1 MKKWIMALV
10 TLLSIA
16 VSAPAFAQAPY
27 IGIGLGAIEMDTG
40 LNKKSGLGGFL
51 KLGYDFTDF
60 NRFLGA
66 ELRVGTSSRAAQ
78 AKVDY
83 FISGFLKLNL
93 ELTRDFRAYSLLG
106 MTNLKT
112 SFQTATV
119 SKSKTG
125 SAFSFGFGGEY
136 RLNRDF
142 SIAGEWVRYATK
154 ANATSL
160 TTNFDGLDVNGFTFN
175 ASYHF

>member
-1 MKKWIMALV
+1 MKKMIIALA
-10 TLLSIA
+10 TLISIG
-16 VSAPAFAQAPY
+16 VSAPAFAQSPY

-51 KLGYDFTDF
+51 QLGYDFTDF

-66 ELRVGTSSRAAQ
+66 EFRVGSSSRAAQ

-93 ELTRDFRAYSLLG
+93 ELSRDFRAYSLLG

-112 SFQTATV
+112 SFQTAAVKKT
-119 SKSKTG
+119 KTG

-136 RLNRDF
+136 RLDRDF
-142 SIAGEWVRYATK
+142 SIAGEWVRYSTK
-154 ANATSL
+154 ANGSTL
-160 TTNFDGLDVNGFTFN
+160 TTNFEGLDVNGFTLN